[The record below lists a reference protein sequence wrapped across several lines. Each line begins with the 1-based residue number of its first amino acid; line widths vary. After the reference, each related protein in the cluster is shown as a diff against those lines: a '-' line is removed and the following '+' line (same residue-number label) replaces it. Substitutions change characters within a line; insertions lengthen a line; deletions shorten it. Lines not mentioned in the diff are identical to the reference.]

1 MSAEELQ
8 ICIGQIRALN
18 TCLNVLLQS
27 VQELD
32 ETNKQYVE
40 SVFNTLI
47 FLSTEIKKELEFLEN
62 LFHEQVGE
70 RNIVNDNS

>member
-1 MSAEELQ
+1 MSAEQLQ

-47 FLSTEIKKELEFLEN
+47 FLSTEIKKELEFLEK
-62 LFHEQVGE
+62 LFHEQAGE
-70 RNIVNDNS
+70 RNIMNDNS